1 MVTTRAFDEVIDF
14 ITSCPPPEMIV
25 AFKPSK
31 SMQERL
37 NELLEK
43 NRENGLSVS
52 EKNEMEQFLLIEH
65 LMRIAKAKAKK
76 RLAA

>member
-14 ITSCPPPEMIV
+14 ITSCPPPEKII
-25 AFKPSK
+25 AFEPSK
-31 SMQERL
+31 PMQDRL

-43 NRENGLSVS
+43 NRENGLSGS

-65 LMRIAKAKAKK
+65 MMRLTKAKAREK
-76 RLAA
+76 LFN